1 MKIILLI
8 TFLLI
13 SVSIYAQEI
22 PPISTDRPDQTE
34 SPDIVPFKYIQFETG
49 FSYEEFSYNIDLSGL
64 VDPPGVYKASLST
77 FTTPD
82 LLVRYG
88 LENSFELRFGAS
100 INTQRSSL
108 SPMPPNVQLSPNST
122 DFGPI
127 MIGGK
132 LKLGDEKELLP
143 AASLLVEVEMPA
155 LTMKSSD
162 SYFNPSVKLCLSN
175 ELNRVL
181 DLSYNLGIQ
190 VDNEGS
196 GAQTTGI
203 YTVSLGVS
211 LSNRVGMFTEIYG
224 FIPFSGGDTYHY
236 VDAGFTYLVNS
247 NTQLDI
253 SGGYDLRDHITDYFI
268 GAGVSLRLPTNF

>member
-1 MKIILLI
+1 MKKILLI
-8 TFLLI
+8 LLFLT
-13 SVSIYAQEI
+13 STSAFAQQI

-34 SPDIVPFKYIQFETG
+34 SPDIVPSKYVQFETG
-49 FSYEEFSYNIDLSGL
+49 FSYEELRFDIQFDEFLEL
-64 VDPPGVYKASLST
+64 PGVYKASIST
-77 FTTPD
+77 FSTPD

-88 LENSFELRFGAS
+88 LRNNLELRLGTSFTSTTES
-100 INTQRSSL
+100 ID
-108 SPMPPNVQLSPNST
+108 PPIPSGEYSHS

-143 AASLLVEVEMPA
+143 AASLLVEIEMPA
-155 LTMKSSD
+155 LTNKNSN
-162 SYFNPSVKLCLSN
+162 SYFNPAIKLCFSN

-190 VDNEGS
+190 IDNEGS
-196 GAQTTGI
+196 KAQTTGI
-203 YTVSLGVS
+203 YTVSLGLS

-224 FIPFSGGDTYHY
+224 FIPFSGGDAYHY
-236 VDAGFTYLVNS
+236 VDAGFTYLVNN

-253 SGGYDLRDHITDYFI
+253 SGGYDLRDHLTDYFI
-268 GAGVSLRLPTNF
+268 AAGVSFRIPN